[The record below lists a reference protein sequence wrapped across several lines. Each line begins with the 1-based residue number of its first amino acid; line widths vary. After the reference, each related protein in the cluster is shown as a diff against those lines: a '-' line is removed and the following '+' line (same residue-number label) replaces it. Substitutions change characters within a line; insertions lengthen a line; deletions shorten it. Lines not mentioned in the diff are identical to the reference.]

1 MLGAIA
7 GDIIGSQFNGPMNIK
22 TKRFELF
29 TDGCSLTDD
38 TICTVAIADALLNER
53 DFAESLRDWG
63 NRYGNRGYGSR
74 FWCWVITPDMPAYQ
88 SWGNGGA
95 MRVSPVGFLFSHDES
110 LACEIAEKTAAVSHD
125 HPESIRSVRAV
136 TSAIVMAKHGRSAK
150 DIEREI
156 SKQYGYVLWESVA
169 DWRRQMTPTV
179 EAAITV
185 PAAMVCALRSRS
197 VEDAIRNAV
206 SIGGDSDTIACIAG
220 GIAEAMFGVPE
231 ELEVRVMPYLPDDMR
246 EVVRQF
252 YEASGLC
259 AD

>member
-7 GDIIGSQFNGPMNIK
+7 GDIIGSQFNGPLNIK

-29 TDGCSLTDD
+29 TEGCSFTDD
-38 TICTVAIADALLNER
+38 TICTIAIADALLNDR
-53 DFAESLRDWG
+53 DIADSLRDWG

-95 MRVSPVGFLFSHDES
+95 MRVSPVGFLYSHDGM
-110 LACEIAEKTAAVSHD
+110 LAGDIAEKTAVVSHD
-125 HPESIRSVRAV
+125 HLESIRSVRAV
-136 TSAIVMAKHGRSAK
+136 TSAIVMAKQGKSAK
-150 DIEREI
+150 AIETEL
-156 SKQYGYVLWESVA
+156 SKQYDYVLWESVA

-185 PAAMVCALRSRS
+185 PAAIICALRSKN

-220 GIAEAMFGVPE
+220 GIAEAMFDVPE
-231 ELEVRVMPYLPDDMR
+231 EIEVRVMPYLPDDMKR
-246 EVVRQF
+246 IVEQH
-252 YEASGLC
+252 YEKLRLK
-259 AD
+259 